1 MSRVLPEGKLA
12 RTHIT
17 SVAAAKVGL
26 SSLKYKMKRPF
37 LSQQASHIEKQQLDD
52 KNAKIIFTALT
63 QLRGTA
69 LKLAQVIGMDQGLL
83 PEVYRKELEKSF
95 HQVPALN
102 RVLVR
107 KLIINELK
115 ETPQNLFK
123 GFESNAF
130 AAASLG
136 QVHKA
141 TLHKGDQFKGLSKQV
156 AVKVQYPGINTAI
169 KSDLSLIRGIARG
182 LPKTAAILQALDE
195 VENRLSEEVDY
206 QIEAKNTLWFKQK
219 VTLKGIRIPHVYKQF
234 SNQRILTTELIDG
247 LHLNDWLATNP
258 TQNQRDQKAQ
268 LLYDFF
274 IHASLDLK
282 CLHADPNP
290 GNYLFH
296 DDGSISVID
305 FGCVRK
311 LSEKFNDDFSR
322 ILRAF
327 YDDDASAVFK
337 AYADLNMVYE
347 DTSLAFYSKALQ
359 PFGEWITRPYRE
371 TLFNFKQ
378 QTNYL
383 KEGQELMKELHHH
396 FKVDFVAKEFIFHNR
411 TYFGLLQIFEKMGA
425 SVRFDYHKYL
435 KGE

>member
-1 MSRVLPEGKLA
+1 MNHALPEGKLA
-12 RTHIT
+12 RSRIT
-17 SVAAAKVGL
+17 GVAAAKVGI
-26 SSLKYKMKRPF
+26 STLKHKIKRPF
-37 LSQQASHIEKQQLDD
+37 LSQQAKDSDKELLDD
-52 KNAKIIFTALT
+52 NNAKIVFAALT

-69 LKLAQVIGMDQGLL
+69 LKLAQVVGMDQGLL

-107 KLIINELK
+107 KLIIDELK
-115 ETPQNLFK
+115 QTPNMLFK
-123 GFESNAF
+123 QFEAEAF

-141 TLHKGDQFKGLSKQV
+141 VLHKQDKTDSLSQHV

-169 KSDLSLIRGIARG
+169 KSDLSLIRGIAKG
-182 LPKTAAILQALDE
+182 LPNTPAILQALDE
-195 VENRLSEEVDY
+195 VEARLTEEVDY
-206 QIEAKNTLWFKQK
+206 YSEAKNTAWFKK
-219 VTLKGIRIPHVYKQF
+219 NITLHDIHVPHVYTQL
-234 SNQRILTTELIDG
+234 SSERILTTEFIEG
-247 LHLNDWLATNP
+247 LHLDDWLATQPSQIERN
-258 TQNQRDQKAQ
+258 QKAQ

-274 IHASLDLK
+274 IHASQDLQ

-296 DDGSISVID
+296 EDRKITVID

-311 LSEKFNDDFSR
+311 LSDQFNTHFSR

-327 YDDDASAVFK
+327 YNDDAPAVFE

-347 DTSLAFYSKALQ
+347 DTSLEFYSKALQ
-359 PFGEWITRPYRE
+359 PFGEWITRPYRKN
-371 TLFNFKQ
+371 FFDFKQ
-378 QTNYL
+378 HKNYL
-383 KEGQELMKELHHH
+383 KQGQVMMKEVHHH
-396 FKVDFVAKEFIFHNR
+396 FKVDFVAEEFIFHNR

-425 SVRFDYHKYL
+425 SVRFDYHKFAEI
-435 KGE
+435 G